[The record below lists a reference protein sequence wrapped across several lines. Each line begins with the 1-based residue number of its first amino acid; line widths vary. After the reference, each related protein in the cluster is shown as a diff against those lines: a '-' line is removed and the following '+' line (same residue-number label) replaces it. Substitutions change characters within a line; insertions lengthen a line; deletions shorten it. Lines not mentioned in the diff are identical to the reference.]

1 MASWHL
7 GGFGPRTQKK
17 VCLARGTWHLRVFG
31 PRTRLGN
38 VPKDGRTCPS
48 PPYRGHTPIA
58 CSPMG
63 MRVMRDM
70 PPEASKTQNP
80 LWACCGNVNSGLV
93 TLKMRFSGTGRS
105 RGVRRDLKRDELRL
119 GILPPAPPAR
129 VRHGSAGEILLSG
142 PNAAYTMLGRQRR
155 TICSCEHTTNEP
167 GCGRLTFR
175 SCGGT
180 RPARSPGMR
189 WRGLVVLALG
199 QMMGVTVK

>member
-1 MASWHL
+1 MYY
-7 GGFGPRTQKK
+7 
-17 VCLARGTWHLRVFG
+17 VARGTWRSGLAPLKTRFLSGPVAFFG
-31 PRTRLGN
+31 EKSRIHFPACRGN
-38 VPKDGRTCPS
+38 VD
-48 PPYRGHTPIA
+48 
-58 CSPMG
+58 
-63 MRVMRDM
+63 
-70 PPEASKTQNP
+70 
-80 LWACCGNVNSGLV
+80 SGLM